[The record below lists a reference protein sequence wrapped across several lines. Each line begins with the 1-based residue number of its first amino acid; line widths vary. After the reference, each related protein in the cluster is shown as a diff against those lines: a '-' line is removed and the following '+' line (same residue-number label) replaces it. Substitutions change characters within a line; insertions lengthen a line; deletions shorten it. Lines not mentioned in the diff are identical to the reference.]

1 MAIVINE
8 FEVTESRPDVSDRE
22 ASDRHVRPRAEATVA
37 TNELVDIAQR
47 LAQLEE
53 RELRVEAN

>member
-8 FEVTESRPDVSDRE
+8 FEVAPE
-22 ASDRHVRPRAEATVA
+22 AGNPATQVA
-37 TNELVDIAQR
+37 PVAAPAQDLTDLAQK

-53 RELRVEAN
+53 RELRLEAN

>member
-8 FEVTESRPDVSDRE
+8 FEVTETRPEVSDRDQQSRSNVP
-22 ASDRHVRPRAEATVA
+22 APT
-37 TNELVDIAQR
+37 ELVDIAQK

-53 RELRVEAN
+53 RALRVEAN

>member
-8 FEVTESRPDVSDRE
+8 FEVTESRPEVSERDAQSRS
-22 ASDRHVRPRAEATVA
+22 AAPSA
-37 TNELVDIAQR
+37 NELVDIAQR

>member
-8 FEVTESRPDVSDRE
+8 FEVTETRPDVSDRDE
-22 ASDRHVRPRAEATVA
+22 QSRSATP
-37 TNELVDIAQR
+37 TTTELVDIAQR

-53 RELRVEAN
+53 RELRLEAN

>member
-8 FEVTESRPDVSDRE
+8 FEVTDSRPEAPDRDE
-22 ASDRHVRPRAEATVA
+22 PSRSNVA
-37 TNELVDIAQR
+37 GTSELVDFAQR

-53 RELRVEAN
+53 RELRVVAN

>member
-8 FEVTESRPDVSDRE
+8 FEVAPE
-22 ASDRHVRPRAEATVA
+22 AANPATQAQTPQPAAAEW
-37 TNELVDIAQR
+37 VDLAQR

>member
-8 FEVTESRPDVSDRE
+8 FEVTESRPEGSDRDE
-22 ASDRHVRPRAEATVA
+22 QSRSAAPAT
-37 TNELVDIAQR
+37 TELVDIAQR

>member
-8 FEVTESRPDVSDRE
+8 FEVAPE
-22 ASDRHVRPRAEATVA
+22 AAAPATPAQTPQPVA
-37 TNELVDIAQR
+37 PEWIDLAQR

>member
-8 FEVTESRPDVSDRE
+8 FEVTDARPEAAERDEQSRSAVS
-22 ASDRHVRPRAEATVA
+22 T
-37 TNELVDIAQR
+37 TTELVDIAQR

-53 RELRVEAN
+53 RELRLEAN

>member
-8 FEVTESRPDVSDRE
+8 FEVTDARLE
-22 ASDRHVRPRAEATVA
+22 APERDEQARSATTV
-37 TNELVDIAQR
+37 TTELVDLAQR

>member
-1 MAIVINE
+1 MPVVINE
-8 FEVTESRPDVSDRE
+8 FEVTETAPEQATPGQSPAVSA
-22 ASDRHVRPRAEATVA
+22 ASAD
-37 TNELVDIAQR
+37 LVDVAQR

>member
-8 FEVTESRPDVSDRE
+8 FEVTETRPE
-22 ASDRHVRPRAEATVA
+22 ASDRDEQSRSSVPAT
-37 TNELVDIAQR
+37 TDLVDIAQR

-53 RELRVEAN
+53 RALRVEAN

>member
-8 FEVTESRPDVSDRE
+8 FEVTESRPEVSDRDE
-22 ASDRHVRPRAEATVA
+22 QTRSAVPT
-37 TNELVDIAQR
+37 TTELVDLAQR
-47 LAQLEE
+47 LAQMEE

>member
-1 MAIVINE
+1 MPVIINE
-8 FEVTESRPDVSDRE
+8 FEVTETAPEQVAPSQS
-22 ASDRHVRPRAEATVA
+22 ATGSTA
-37 TNELVDIAQR
+37 PADLVDVAQR

>member
-8 FEVTESRPDVSDRE
+8 FEVTESRPEVSDRE
-22 ASDRHVRPRAEATVA
+22 VRPRTETTVA
-37 TNELVDIAQR
+37 ATELIDIAQR

>member
-8 FEVTESRPDVSDRE
+8 FEVTESRPEMSDRE
-22 ASDRHVRPRAEATVA
+22 ARPRAEATVA
-37 TNELVDIAQR
+37 TTELVDVAQR